1 LTLKR
6 QAFTAVRWTS
16 FAAVMQSLMQLV
28 QMAVLARLLSPED
41 FGLMALVS
49 VAIVFCSLFSD
60 MGLSSAFIQR
70 QDVTPQQRSSLF
82 WLNIAMGTALTILM
96 IAISPLAAW
105 YFDDD
110 RLLPL
115 FALTATTLIINAAGQ
130 QVRIAAEKTLHFRP
144 VVLVDTCSTLL
155 GFAATVLAALA
166 GWGVYSLAFGSVL
179 GAISGTLLAWLFIAN
194 SWRPRFGFK
203 ADDVR
208 PFIGFGGSLVANNIV
223 NQFNASVDL
232 LIGGRMLAASQLG
245 LYSVP
250 RNLVLQL
257 QFLVNPVITRVAF
270 PLISQVQTDLPR
282 VKAIYLQTLNMT
294 ASTNAPLYLG
304 AFFFAQEIVDL
315 LLGSNWTGSVDVLRI
330 LAIWGY
336 MRSTG
341 NPVGSL
347 LLGMGRAD
355 LALKWN
361 GAMLF
366 VIPPLLWIGSRHGT
380 QGIAWT
386 LLVFSFVMF
395 VPGWY
400 FLVHRLCQAGL
411 LEYARA
417 ALAPLAIALS
427 AILPAYLGATWFEG
441 DFVRLTVGIAL
452 AAPLYLAISFLANR
466 QWVRAMLELAGKKT

>member
-1 LTLKR
+1 
-6 QAFTAVRWTS
+6 
-16 FAAVMQSLMQLV
+16 MQSLMQLV
-28 QMAVLARLLSPED
+28 QMAVLARLLLPED

-82 WLNIAMGTALTILM
+82 WLNIVMGTALTILM
-96 IAISPLAAW
+96 IALSPLAAW

-144 VVLVDTCSTLL
+144 VVLVDTSSTLL

-179 GAISGTLLAWLFIAN
+179 GAISGTVLAWLFIAN

-203 ADDVR
+203 AEDIR

-223 NQFNASVDL
+223 NQFNASVNL

-257 QFLVNPVITRVAF
+257 QFLVNPIITRVAF

-282 VKAIYLQTLNMT
+282 VKAIYLQTVNMT

-304 AFFFAQEIVDL
+304 AFFFAQEIVNL
-315 LLGSNWTGSVDVLRI
+315 LLGSNWTGSVGHPPHPRYLGIHEINRQSCWQPVIGNGPCGPRVE
-330 LAIWGY
+330 
-336 MRSTG
+336 MERSNAFRHPPIALDRLT
-341 NPVGSL
+341 PWYRRHRLDTASL
-347 LLGMGRAD
+347 FLCHVRA
-355 LALKWN
+355 
-361 GAMLF
+361 G
-366 VIPPLLWIGSRHGT
+366 
-380 QGIAWT
+380 
-386 LLVFSFVMF
+386 LVF
-395 VPGWY
+395 PG
-400 FLVHRLCQAGL
+400 
-411 LEYARA
+411 
-417 ALAPLAIALS
+417 
-427 AILPAYLGATWFEG
+427 
-441 DFVRLTVGIAL
+441 
-452 AAPLYLAISFLANR
+452 
-466 QWVRAMLELAGKKT
+466 

>member
-1 LTLKR
+1 
-6 QAFTAVRWTS
+6 
-16 FAAVMQSLMQLV
+16 MQSLMQLV

-49 VAIVFCSLFSD
+49 VAIVFSSLFSD

-82 WLNIAMGTALTILM
+82 WLNIAMATALTVLM
-96 IAISPLAAW
+96 VAISPLAAW

-144 VVLVDTCSTLL
+144 VVLVDTCSTAL

-179 GAISGTLLAWLFIAN
+179 GAISGTVLAWLFIAN
-194 SWRPRFGFK
+194 SWRPQFGFK
-203 ADDVR
+203 AEDIR

-257 QFLVNPVITRVAF
+257 QFLVNPIITRVAF
-270 PLISQVQTDLPR
+270 PMISQVQTDLPR
-282 VKAIYLQTLNMT
+282 VKAIYLQTVSMT

-304 AFFFAQEIVDL
+304 AFFFAQEIVNL
-315 LLGSNWTGSVDVLRI
+315 LLGSNWTGSVEHPPHPRDLGIHEINGQSCWQPVIGNGPGGSRVE
-330 LAIWGY
+330 
-336 MRSTG
+336 MERSNASRHT
-341 NPVGSL
+341 P
-347 LLGMGRAD
+347 
-355 LALKWN
+355 LALDRLAPWCRRHRLDT
-361 GAMLF
+361 ARLF
-366 VIPPLLWIGSRHGT
+366 LGHVRAG
-380 QGIAWT
+380 
-386 LLVFSFVMF
+386 LVFSCSPTLPSGAARVCKGR
-395 VPGWY
+395 P
-400 FLVHRLCQAGL
+400 
-411 LEYARA
+411 RA
-417 ALAPLAIALS
+417 ARHSTIGDPS
-427 AILPAYLGATWFEG
+427 CILWG
-441 DFVRLTVGIAL
+441 DLV
-452 AAPLYLAISFLANR
+452 
-466 QWVRAMLELAGKKT
+466 